1 MKAWNVSNNNYV
13 LTDLTSN
20 VKTLETA
27 VYHLKESDKIGLY
40 LTRFGD
46 KFPIPKKIYGND
58 QELVTRILKSYNT
71 LNQNQ
76 GILLTGHKGSGKTVT
91 ANMISNQASRPVIL
105 ITNAHPYQDLP
116 GFLASIEQE
125 VVILIDEY
133 DKIFEKSDAL
143 LSIMDGVFNS
153 EHKKLFILT
162 KNDGHI
168 SQFLIDRP
176 GRIRYLK
183 EYSNLSKELVKEI
196 IDDLLEERQYRDELL
211 DALMRVEILTV
222 DIVKSILVEMNM
234 HKLAPMKAIEY
245 FNVRLKTNLVDIMEI
260 VDGKEVSL
268 YNRVTIMDLEAGAS
282 QLGKLLNREFN
293 VDPSPEEEY
302 DELGRVLTVQ
312 GNLVTVGSYDVWREK
327 ALGNDISNAKIRT
340 FKVTAA
346 QDFRGFFLA

>member
-1 MKAWNVSNNNYV
+1 MKAWNVSNNNYI

-20 VKTLETA
+20 IKHLDTA

-46 KFPIPKKIYGND
+46 SFPIPKKIYGND
-58 QELVTRILKSYNT
+58 QALITRVLTSYNT

-76 GILLTGHKGSGKTVT
+76 GVLLSGHKGSGKTVT
-91 ANMISNQASRPVIL
+91 ANMLANQAARPVIL
-105 ITNAHPYQDLP
+105 ISNEHKFQDLQ
-116 GFLASIEQE
+116 GFLAAIEQE

-133 DKIFEKSDAL
+133 DKIFEKSDSL

-153 EHKKLFILT
+153 AYKKLFILT
-162 KNDGHI
+162 KNNGPI

-183 EYSNLSKELVKEI
+183 EYSNLSKDLVKEI
-196 IDDLLEERQYRDELL
+196 IDDLLEEKQYRDELL

-245 FNVRLKTNLVDIMEI
+245 FNVTLKTNLVDIVEI
-260 VDGKEVSL
+260 VDGKEVPL
-268 YNRVTIMDLEAGAS
+268 YQRVTVMDLDAGAS
-282 QLGKLLNREFN
+282 QLLKLLNREFN
-293 VDPSPEEEY
+293 VDPSPEMDY
-302 DELGRVLTVQ
+302 DELGRVITIQ
-312 GNLVTVGSYDVWREK
+312 GNLVTVGSYEVWREK
-327 ALGNDISNAKIRT
+327 ALGNDISNAKLRT

-346 QDFRGFFLA
+346 RDFRGFFLA